1 MTQQK
6 GTVCFLAIAGELV
19 PTAGWAAVHAW
30 LCFGS
35 FLFRPHL
42 LLRTALRVDVMLPK
56 L

>member
-1 MTQQK
+1 MRQEK
-6 GTVCFLAIAGELV
+6 GVLCSLAVAGELV
-19 PTAGWAAVHAW
+19 PTAGRAAVHAW

-42 LLRTALRVDVMLPK
+42 LLRTALRVGVMLPK